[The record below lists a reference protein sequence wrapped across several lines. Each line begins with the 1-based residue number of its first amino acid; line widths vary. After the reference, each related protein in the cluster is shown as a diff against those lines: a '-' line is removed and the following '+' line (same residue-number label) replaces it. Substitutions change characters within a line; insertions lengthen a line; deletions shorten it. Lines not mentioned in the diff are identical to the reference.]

1 MDHPSRVT
9 RRSRQGIRN
18 GMNRIP
24 EPELMDESAQAL
36 AYSEADFA
44 EPHDRFVALCEEHVG
59 PDGLAGTVLDLGCGP
74 ADVTVRLARRFPRA
88 VFHGVDGAEA
98 MLAHGRTRVAREG
111 LGDRIRLVRA
121 VLPGDAPPLDAYDG
135 VVSNSLLHH
144 LHDPAVLWD
153 AVARRAKAGAPIFV
167 MDLRRPASVDD
178 ARRLEQTY
186 AGGEPEVLRR
196 DFFDSLCAAF
206 MPDEVGAQ
214 LRKVGLAL
222 EVIEVGD
229 RHLVARGRR

>member
-1 MDHPSRVT
+1 MDRV
-9 RRSRQGIRN
+9 
-18 GMNRIP
+18 P
-24 EPELMDESAQAL
+24 EPELMDEAQQAL

-44 EPHDRFVALCEEHVG
+44 EPHDRFVDLCEQFVG
-59 PDGLAGTVLDLGCGP
+59 RDGLAGTVLDLGCGP

-88 VFHGVDGAEA
+88 AFHGVDGAEA
-98 MLAHGRTRVAREG
+98 MLAHGRARVAHEG

-121 VLPGDAPPLDAYDG
+121 LLPQDAPPLAQYDA

-144 LHDPAVLWD
+144 LHDPSVLW
-153 AVARRAKAGAPIFV
+153 ATAARWARPGAHLFV
-167 MDLRRPASVDD
+167 MDLRRPASIED
-178 ARRLEQTY
+178 AERLVQTY

-196 DFFDSLCAAF
+196 DFFNSLCAAF
-206 MPDEVGAQ
+206 TPDEVGAQ
-214 LRKVGLAL
+214 LREGGLAL